1 MYHHTYTL
9 ITLGPPYTTSLSC
22 GFSNRSTVEC
32 TIKNRFFLFNG
43 TGYIDK
49 KEHISFPMY
58 KEIQMGAV
66 AKEVLPNIWGNAQ
79 IFSHIWLCNRSLQ
92 DFLIYEE
99 IFVSFLSVYLL
110 LKLWSYDCRIT
121 VGLLCTLRKLASLW
135 HLHNHCNRATA
146 SSPSFHQLKHA
157 QSQRLTIEIVS
168 VTVILH
174 LSLYHLKGV
183 HAL

>member
-1 MYHHTYTL
+1 MGVWWYSIVGQTRAIHLLADTINWLPAGTFRDLPMYHHTYTL

-66 AKEVLPNIWGNAQ
+66 AKEVLPNI
-79 IFSHIWLCNRSLQ
+79 
-92 DFLIYEE
+92 
-99 IFVSFLSVYLL
+99 
-110 LKLWSYDCRIT
+110 
-121 VGLLCTLRKLASLW
+121 
-135 HLHNHCNRATA
+135 
-146 SSPSFHQLKHA
+146 
-157 QSQRLTIEIVS
+157 
-168 VTVILH
+168 
-174 LSLYHLKGV
+174 
-183 HAL
+183 